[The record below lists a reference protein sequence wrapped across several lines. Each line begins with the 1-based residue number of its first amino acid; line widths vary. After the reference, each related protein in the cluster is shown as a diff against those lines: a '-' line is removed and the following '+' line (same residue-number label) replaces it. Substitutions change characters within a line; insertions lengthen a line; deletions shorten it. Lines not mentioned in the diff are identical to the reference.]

1 MKFIRKIAGALVKK
15 ETIDK
20 LTRRKIWPNY
30 QQRLDDAINNFVIGK
45 GVSDVSEIN
54 LYKKKLKKAFVKDNW
69 YPEEYFWFNYERLS
83 EKGIKCFVP
92 WREAAL
98 FWNSMNSKQIYE
110 LTCDK
115 GETYNKFRAF
125 YHRDVVSVPENNQQ
139 CFSQFLTFVE
149 NHKRFIVKPLFGNYG
164 NGCKIVDSTEWNN
177 ADKEFETLLREYEKG
192 FVAEELIIQCKEM
205 SDLHPSSVNT
215 VRITTVRKPNGDVYV
230 IHRPFMRIGRGGRCV
245 DNGGNGG
252 IIALIDYET
261 GIVKGAID
269 ESMERFVVHPDSGK
283 TILGYQVPQ
292 WNELKKMAVEVAG
305 ALPELKYCGWDF
317 ALTEKGWV
325 MVEANGKGLFIG
337 FQMPTQEGFRE
348 EFETIKKMCG
358 YKG

>member
-1 MKFIRKIAGALVKK
+1 MSVISKIASAVLKK
-15 ETIDK
+15 DAFDR
-20 LTRRKIWPNY
+20 LTRRMLWPNY
-30 QQRLDDAINNFVIGK
+30 QQRLDAAINTFVIGK
-45 GVSDVSEIN
+45 GITDANEIDSF
-54 LYKKKLKKAFVKDNW
+54 KKKLKNAFVNDNW

-83 EKGIKCFVP
+83 EKGIKDFVP

-98 FWNSMNSKQIYE
+98 FWNSMNSKEIYD

-115 GETYNKFRAF
+115 GETYNKFKRF
-125 YHRDVVSVPENNQQ
+125 YQRDVVSVSEDNQQ
-139 CFSQFLTFVE
+139 VLSLFSDFVDK
-149 NHKRFIVKPLFGNYG
+149 HKKFIVKPLFGNYG
-164 NGCKIVDSTEWNN
+164 NGCKIIDASIWRDRE
-177 ADKEFETLLREYEKG
+177 KEMESLLTVYKQG
-192 FVAEELIIQCKEM
+192 FVAEELIIQCKE
-205 SDLHPSSVNT
+205 LAEFHPSSVNT

-252 IIALIDYET
+252 IIASIDYET
-261 GIVKGAID
+261 GIVRGAID

-317 ALTEKGWV
+317 ALTDKGWV